1 MSLEAQISALVQASN
16 NLTSAVN
23 GKIGQIDEKIEE
35 MDQRFQDEVNKFY
48 SVGNFKNI
56 RKLVNWIGDS
66 THYNY
71 ILLHQEP
78 NANENTQTDDQTT
91 GLERFGFCQYGEIF
105 SGRITSGWS
114 SLIFGRF
121 LFHSGRGYADTS
133 QAKVETPFSIGIAA
147 PVIVKNF
154 PHDGR
159 LFRAIRFSPMSS
171 QFNGLSISVSYNG
184 DFRGTGGTDRNDHT
198 KSKYWLACVGVDKT
212 QSQPGEVIV

>member
-16 NLTSAVN
+16 NLTGAVN

-56 RKLVNWIGDS
+56 RKLVNWIGDD

-78 NANENTQTDDQTT
+78 SAAENTQADDQIT

-105 SGRITSGWS
+105 SGRITSDWS

-121 LFHSGRGYADTS
+121 LFHSGRGYNDSS

-184 DFRGTGGTDRNDHT
+184 DFRGTGGTDRNDHM
-198 KSKYWLACVGVDKT
+198 KSKYWLACVGVAKT
-212 QSQPGEVIV
+212 QTQPGEVIV